1 MDLLTAFAV
10 FILSLSDDLLAVLYL
25 RRVSK
30 GKRIQAA
37 LFSGLL
43 TALISLE
50 VTLYI
55 TDPIYIS
62 FNVAGSVI
70 GTPLAMWADDRWPAK
85 RQRDKRGKFVPIT
98 PVEVLKLKKEGE

>member
-1 MDLLTAFAV
+1 MNWLTASAV
-10 FILSLSDDLLAVLYL
+10 FILSFSDDLLAVLYL

-30 GKRIQAA
+30 GKKVQAA

-55 TDPIYIS
+55 TDPIYVA

-85 RQRDKRGKFVPIT
+85 RQRDKRGKFVQLPPI
-98 PVEVLKLKKEGE
+98 EVIKLKKEGE

>member
-1 MDLLTAFAV
+1 MNWLTAFAV

-30 GKRIQAA
+30 DKKIQAA
-37 LFSGLL
+37 LLSGLL

-50 VTLYI
+50 VTLYV

-62 FNVAGSVI
+62 FNIAGSVI
-70 GTPLAMWADDRWPAK
+70 GTPLAMWADDKWPAK
-85 RQRDKRGKFVPIT
+85 RQRNKEGKFVAKP
-98 PVEVLKLKKEGE
+98 PLEVIKLKKEGE

>member
-1 MDLLTAFAV
+1 MNPLTALAV

-30 GKRIQAA
+30 DKRMQAA
-37 LFSGLL
+37 LLSGVL

-55 TDPIYIS
+55 TDPIYVA
-62 FNVAGSVI
+62 FNVAGSLI
-70 GTPLAMWADDRWPAK
+70 GTPLAMWADDKWPAK
-85 RQRDKRGKFVPIT
+85 RQRDKRGKFVQLP
-98 PVEVLKLKKEGE
+98 PLEVIKLKKEGE